1 MTRRAWIQFVLLS
14 AMWGASYL
22 FIKVALEDVSPAMV
36 VFARTA
42 LASLVL
48 LPFALQAGA
57 LGDLRENAPAFFGL
71 ALLQVAAPFMLISV
85 GQQEIS
91 TSLAGI
97 LVATAPIYTFLL
109 AFRFE
114 RESRPRG
121 IGLVGVLLGVVGVG
135 LLLGVDL
142 DGGSAALRGG
152 LAVVL
157 ASLGYAL
164 GAFYLRHRI
173 SDTKPIGAVTATMG
187 ASALMTLPFALA
199 TFPSGVPGLE
209 TFGALGALGVFGTGI
224 SFVLFYTLIA
234 DIGPSK
240 TSLVAYVA
248 PGFAVLYGVTLL
260 GEDFTLATL
269 GGLVL
274 ILGGSYLA
282 AEARSAAPPADD
294 AGEQDEAD
302 EQPGVPDA
310 PLVPAAVR

>member
-1 MTRRAWIQFVLLS
+1 
-14 AMWGASYL
+14 MWGASYL

-48 LPFALQAGA
+48 LPFALRADA
-57 LGDLRENAPAFFGL
+57 LSGLRQSWPAFLLL
-71 ALLQVAAPFMLISV
+71 ALLQVAAPFMLISI

-91 TSLAGI
+91 SSLAGI

-114 RESRPRG
+114 RENRPRG
-121 IGLVGVLLGVVGVG
+121 IGLVGVLIGVVGVG

-142 DGGSAALRGG
+142 DGGSAALLGG
-152 LAVVL
+152 LMVVL

-164 GAFYLRHRI
+164 GAFYLKSRFAG
-173 SDTKPIGAVTATMG
+173 TKPIGTVTVTMG

-199 TFPSGVPGLE
+199 TFPSGVPDLE
-209 TFGALGALGVFGTGI
+209 TFGSLGALGVFGTGI

-248 PGFAVLYGVTLL
+248 PAFAVVYGVTLL

-269 GGLVL
+269 AGLVL

-282 AEARSAAPPADD
+282 AEARSAPRPPTPSQPADRT
-294 AGEQDEAD
+294 
-302 EQPGVPDA
+302 PRRYR
-310 PLVPAAVR
+310 VPA

>member
-1 MTRRAWIQFVLLS
+1 MTRRSWIQFFLLA

-48 LPFALQAGA
+48 LPFALRADA
-57 LGDLRENAPAFFGL
+57 LSGLRESKGAF
-71 ALLQVAAPFMLISV
+71 LLQVAAPFMLISV
-85 GQQEIS
+85 GQQDIS

-114 RESRPRG
+114 RENRPRG

-142 DGGSAALRGG
+142 DGGSAALLGG
-152 LAVVL
+152 LMVVV

-164 GAFYLRHRI
+164 GAFYLRYRF
-173 SDTKPIGAVTATMG
+173 SGTMPIGTVTVTMG
-187 ASALMTLPFALA
+187 ISALMTLPVALA
-199 TFPSGVPGLE
+199 TFPSGVPDLE
-209 TFGALGALGVFGTGI
+209 TFGSLGALGVFGTGI

-248 PGFAVLYGVTLL
+248 PGFAVIYGVTLL
-260 GEDFTLATL
+260 GEDFTPATL
-269 GGLVL
+269 AGLVL

-282 AEARSAAPPADD
+282 AEARSAAPPA
-294 AGEQDEAD
+294 AEAD
-302 EQPGVPDA
+302 VSEPEELCAMPDVPLA
-310 PLVPAAVR
+310 PAAKR

>member
-1 MTRRAWIQFVLLS
+1 MTRRSWIQFFLLA

-22 FIKVALEDVSPAMV
+22 FIKVALEDVSPPMV

-42 LASLVL
+42 LAALVL
-48 LPFALQAGA
+48 LPFALRADA
-57 LGDLRENAPAFFGL
+57 LSGLRESGAAFFML

-114 RESRPRG
+114 RENRPRG
-121 IGLVGVLLGVVGVG
+121 IGLLGVLLGVVGVG
-135 LLLGVDL
+135 MLLGGDL
-142 DGGSAALRGG
+142 DGGSRALLGG
-152 LAVVL
+152 LLVVV
-157 ASLGYAL
+157 ATLGYAL
-164 GAFYLRHRI
+164 GAFYLRHRFAG
-173 SDTKPIGAVTATMG
+173 TKPIGTVTATMA

-199 TFPSGVPGLE
+199 TFPTGVPDLE
-209 TFGALGALGVFGTGI
+209 TFGSLGALGVFGTGI

-248 PGFAVLYGVTLL
+248 PGFAVIYGVTLL
-260 GEDFTLATL
+260 GEDFTATTLA
-269 GGLVL
+269 GLVL

-282 AEARSAAPPADD
+282 AEARSAPPPAAEPDVSEP
-294 AGEQDEAD
+294 AEQCVMPD
-302 EQPGVPDA
+302 VPLA
-310 PLVPAAVR
+310 PAARR

>member
-1 MTRRAWIQFVLLS
+1 MTRRSWIQFFLLS

-48 LPFALQAGA
+48 LPFALRAHA
-57 LGDLRENAPAFFGL
+57 LSGLRASVAAFFLL

-142 DGGSAALRGG
+142 DGGSAALLGG
-152 LAVVL
+152 LLVVV

-164 GAFYLRHRI
+164 GAFYLRHRF
-173 SDTKPIGAVTATMG
+173 TGVKPIGAVTVTMA

-199 TFPSGVPGLE
+199 TFPSAVPDLE
-209 TFGALGALGVFGTGI
+209 TFGSLSALGVFGTGI
-224 SFVLFYTLIA
+224 SFVLFYTLIG

-282 AEARSAAPPADD
+282 AEARSAPRPPTPSQPADRR
-294 AGEQDEAD
+294 
-302 EQPGVPDA
+302 QPRYR
-310 PLVPAAVR
+310 VPA